1 MSSVRDA
8 EEEPLIAA
16 LPLLYRLVLA
26 SANPKRLGLTKTQ
39 LIIMLSLAHFG
50 TLRMSQIA
58 DFISSSKEQATRAV
72 APLAE
77 EGYVCRSNDPENR
90 TYIEIRLTQAGR
102 AFMDQWHC
110 SLLDQLNSR
119 LDRDITDGER
129 DELRQASMSI
139 VRILSKLR

>member
-1 MSSVRDA
+1 MSSDRNA
-8 EEEPLIAA
+8 EEGPLIAA

-26 SANPKRLGLTKTQ
+26 SATPKRLGLTKTQ
-39 LIIMLSLAHFG
+39 LIILLSLSHFG

-72 APLAE
+72 APLVE

-102 AFMDQWHC
+102 AFMDQWHRD
-110 SLLDQLNSR
+110 LLEQIGER
-119 LDRDITDGER
+119 LDRDISDSER
-129 DELRQASMSI
+129 AELCQASMSM